1 MMRELKGV
9 FRMDEKEMGPEKDKD
24 ERKDQGGCWC
34 GGCMKSDRLD
44 SAGWG
49 AIFIWGALI
58 LLAESMNYAANF
70 SWWDGWALFF
80 AGVGTIVL
88 VGAYVRIRVPEYRKP
103 VVSSII
109 FGLFMLAIGLD
120 GLGWS
125 LAWPAAL
132 GAIGIVILLSVWRGS
147 K

>member
-1 MMRELKGV
+1 MVGTWRATDSIQQDGERSSSGV
-9 FRMDEKEMGPEKDKD
+9 HSY
-24 ERKDQGGCWC
+24 C
-34 GGCMKSDRLD
+34 
-44 SAGWG
+44 
-49 AIFIWGALI
+49 
-58 LLAESMNYAANF
+58 
-70 SWWDGWALFF
+70 WWDGWALFF
-80 AGVGTIVL
+80 AGVGAIVL
-88 VGAYVRIRVPEYRKP
+88 VEAYVRIRVPEYRKP